1 MTPRLLSVHPDPDH
15 ATRSAQGWNRPV
27 DIGARVT
34 FIGPGSPVAG
44 RPWGVVT
51 DRKAKP

>member
-1 MTPRLLSVHPDPDH
+1 MS
-15 ATRSAQGWNRPV
+15 
-27 DIGARVT
+27 ARVT
-34 FIGPGSPVAG
+34 FIGTGSPVPG

>member
-1 MTPRLLSVHPDPDH
+1 MSTRLLSVHPDPEH
-15 ATRSAQGWNRPV
+15 AAKSAALTP
-27 DIGARVT
+27 GARVT
-34 FIGPGSPVAG
+34 FIGTGSPKPD

>member
-1 MTPRLLSVHPDPDH
+1 MNTRLLSVHPDPEH
-15 ATRSAQGWNRPV
+15 AAKTAALTP
-27 DIGARVT
+27 GARVT
-34 FIGPGSPVAG
+34 WVGTGSPIPG